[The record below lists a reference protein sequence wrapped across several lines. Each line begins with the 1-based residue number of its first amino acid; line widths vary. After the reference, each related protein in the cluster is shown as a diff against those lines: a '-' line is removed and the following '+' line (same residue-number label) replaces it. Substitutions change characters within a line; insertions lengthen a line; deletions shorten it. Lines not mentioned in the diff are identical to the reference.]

1 MTTIHSDLLASNALR
16 DHPTDKP
23 LPAVAGRLTALGPH
37 LKKQRENGEPY
48 TMQSFTLR
56 LEGGERVSGYC
67 FDHLDLA
74 PYLAKDVV
82 LASFKS
88 RNGRYG
94 GVTVKRSKALF
105 GGEKLELTVS
115 KLGVLHTPET
125 WEAVKGKMAEKKPK
139 RISAKAT
146 TAKAD

>member
-1 MTTIHSDLLASNALR
+1 MSYQELLA
-16 DHPTDKP
+16 HPTDKP
-23 LPAVAGRLTALGPH
+23 LPAVAGSLASLGPH

-48 TMQSFTLR
+48 TMQSFMLK
-56 LEGGERVSGYC
+56 LDSGERIGGYC

-74 PYLAKDVV
+74 PYLGKQVV
-82 LASFKS
+82 WASFKS

-94 GVTVKRSKALF
+94 GVTLKRSKALF

-125 WEAVKGKMAEKKPK
+125 WEAVKGRATEKKPK
-139 RISAKAT
+139 KKGAANGDLT
-146 TAKAD
+146 